1 MNINIR
7 IGACAFMR
15 KKRIGGNIMKI
26 AIGCDEAGVRL
37 RDILK
42 AFAEEKGHEL
52 TDFGV
57 KEGESV
63 LYPLIAEDIAKA
75 VASGDYERGII
86 LCGTGI
92 GMAITANKVPGI
104 RATVAHD
111 VFSAERSIKSNNCQ
125 IITMGERVIG
135 AESAKTVLNAWLE
148 STFDGGNSLP
158 KVDKMIE
165 IDEKYRSQR

>member
-1 MNINIR
+1 
-7 IGACAFMR
+7 
-15 KKRIGGNIMKI
+15 MKI

-37 RDILK
+37 KDTLRE
-42 AFAEEKGHEL
+42 FAAGEGHEM

-63 LYPLIAEDIAKA
+63 LYPLIAEKIAKA
-75 VASGDYERGII
+75 IADGEYDRGII
-86 LCGTGI
+86 ICGTGI

-135 AESAKTVLNAWLE
+135 AENAKTVLKAWLDSE
-148 STFDGGNSLP
+148 FAGGSSQP

-165 IDEKYRSQR
+165 IDENYRSQR

>member
-1 MNINIR
+1 
-7 IGACAFMR
+7 
-15 KKRIGGNIMKI
+15 MKI

-37 RDILK
+37 RDALK

-63 LYPLIAEDIAKA
+63 LYPMIAEKIAA
-75 VASGDYERGII
+75 SVAAGTHERGII
-86 LCGTGI
+86 ICGTGI

-111 VFSAERSIKSNNCQ
+111 VYSAERSIKSNNCQ

-135 AESAKTVLNAWLE
+135 VENAKTVLSAWLE
-148 STFDGGNSLP
+148 SEFAGGSSQP
-158 KVDKMIE
+158 KVDKMVE
-165 IDEKYRSQR
+165 IDQQYRSQR

>member
-1 MNINIR
+1 
-7 IGACAFMR
+7 
-15 KKRIGGNIMKI
+15 MKI

-37 RDILK
+37 KDTLK
-42 AFAEEKGHEL
+42 TFAEEKGHEL

-57 KEGESV
+57 NEGESV
-63 LYPLIAEDIAKA
+63 LYPLIAEKIALA
-75 VASGDYERGII
+75 VASGEYERGII
-86 LCGTGI
+86 ICGTGI

-135 AESAKTVLNAWLE
+135 PESAKTVLEAWLGSE
-148 STFDGGNSLP
+148 FAGGRSLP
-158 KVDKMIE
+158 KVELMVE
-165 IDEKYRSQR
+165 IDEKYRK

>member
-1 MNINIR
+1 
-7 IGACAFMR
+7 
-15 KKRIGGNIMKI
+15 MKI

-37 RDILK
+37 KNVLK
-42 AFAEEKGHEL
+42 EYAEGQGHEL

-63 LYPLIAEDIAKA
+63 LYPLIAEKIALA
-75 VASGDYERGII
+75 IAAGEYERGII
-86 LCGTGI
+86 ICGTGI

-111 VFSAERSIKSNNCQ
+111 VYSAERSIKSNDCQ

-135 AESAKTVLNAWLE
+135 AENAKTVLQAWLDSE
-148 STFDGGNSLP
+148 FAGGGSKP
-158 KVDKMIE
+158 KVDLMIE
-165 IDEKYRSQR
+165 IDEKYNK